1 MVSKSE
7 KHVKAEPSG
16 RQPAGRVDAEEAA
29 GASREAP
36 GIGRGVTLVGVVGT
50 IDRGGG
56 AEKAYWNISSGLRD
70 QLGFDLVQV
79 SQLQPSEPLADDRES
94 HVLRPVG
101 KRGFLGLQQ
110 VFALRRVLRRVKRPA
125 IVLPFQLNTN
135 ILTTVANAL
144 LPAELRL
151 AVVVND
157 RANIRT
163 KTTPTLERGL
173 GWAIRVFLV
182 RLMAAWSY
190 RRARMIVCNS
200 QANAEQVRA
209 FVGVPNSK
217 VVAIPNPLDVRE
229 IQHRFPARDRSSL
242 ADPSAPVI
250 AGHGR
255 LFYGKGW
262 ETLIQ
267 ALALVHREFPGARL
281 RILGR
286 GVQLP
291 ELEAVAEAA
300 GVRGHCDFE
309 GFTPDPFPALESAD
323 VYVLASRSEGMP
335 NSLLEAIALGLPCVS
350 TDCPTGPAEILG
362 RDETIGRLVPV
373 DGTNE
378 MAAAILELLNNGET
392 RNSLGQAARRRAE
405 DFRLQACLDAY
416 AEVLADCIPGASE
429 GLGG

>member
-1 MVSKSE
+1 MTSE
-7 KHVKAEPSG
+7 STDRGRAGPANTQPTNGAKPGGAE
-16 RQPAGRVDAEEAA
+16 
-29 GASREAP
+29 
-36 GIGRGVTLVGVVGT
+36 IGRGVTLVGVVGT

-79 SQLQPSEPLADDRES
+79 SQLQPGEPLADDREL
-94 HVLRPVG
+94 HVLRPAG

-110 VFALRRVLRRVKRPA
+110 VFALRRVLLEVKRPA

-135 ILTTVANAL
+135 ILTTIANFL

-151 AVVVND
+151 TVVVND

-163 KTTPTLERGL
+163 MTTPTLDQGL
-173 GWAIRVFLV
+173 GWAIRVCLV

-190 RRARMIVCNS
+190 RRARKIVCNA
-200 QANAEQVRA
+200 QANAEQVRE
-209 FVGVPNSK
+209 FVRVPDSK
-217 VVAIPNPLDVRE
+217 VVAIPNPLNVRE
-229 IQHRFPARDRSSL
+229 IQSRFPARDRSSL
-242 ADPSAPVI
+242 ADSSAPVI
-250 AGHGR
+250 VGHGR

-309 GFTPDPFPALESAD
+309 GFTPDPFPLLESAD

-350 TDCPTGPAEILG
+350 TDCLTGPAEILG

-378 MAAAILELLNNGET
+378 MAAAILELLHNGET
-392 RNSLGQAARRRAE
+392 RNALGRAARRRAE

-416 AEVLADCIPGASE
+416 ADVLAGCIPGASE
-429 GLGG
+429 GSGL